1 MVEVN
6 GDWAEFA
13 FFRPNA
19 QSVHVAGDFN
29 DWRPG
34 GCPMQRTSEGYWVAK
49 VRLPSGDF
57 RFRYYAD
64 GEWFTDF
71 AAFGVEPGQFGL
83 DSVVRVPPRTLK
95 MANRTEAREIAA
107 A

>member
-1 MVEVN
+1 MVTVN
-6 GDWAEFA
+6 GDWAEFE
-13 FFRPNA
+13 FFRPHA
-19 QSVHVAGDFN
+19 QSVHVAGEFN

-34 GCPMQRTSEGYWVAK
+34 DLPMQRTSGGYWVAK
-49 VRLPSGDF
+49 VRLPAGDF
-57 RFRYYAD
+57 RFRYCAD

-83 DSVVRVPPRTLK
+83 DSVVRIPPRTLK
-95 MANRTEAREIAA
+95 MAESNTAPGIAA